1 MRPVPLA
8 AAGPIAVV
16 SFDAGG
22 TLLAPWPSVGTV
34 YAQIAA
40 RHGAPNLD
48 TDALDQRFATVWQQH
63 RSRFAFTRDAWQ
75 ELVADAFAGIH
86 TVGRDP
92 RFFAELYDHFATA
105 APWTVFDDVAPTLA
119 GLQRMGLRL
128 AVTSNWDDRLP
139 EVLRATGLA
148 GFFEVV
154 IASGVVGIHKPAPEL
169 FRITADRLGVPA
181 AAMLHVGDEEQTDF
195 NGAHAAGCPAVI
207 VSRTPGRD
215 GRQAAAVIGSLR
227 ELLPPIRDRRKA
239 AGPRSSPDYQGA
251 KTPNTCPPYIDARWQ
266 EPFTS

>member
-48 TDALDQRFATVWQQH
+48 TDALDQRFATVWHQH

-119 GLQRMGLRL
+119 GLQRMRLRL